1 MEAVGSIAS
10 APLKDVCSKISE
22 SANQIAEE
30 SNILAKGWHL
40 FMVLFLLC
48 VLVLAI
54 VWFIVV
60 KATQVTLVL
69 AIGIFSITMRFSSDG

>member
-1 MEAVGSIAS
+1 MEAVGNIAL
-10 APLKDVCSKISE
+10 APLKSVWSRISE

-30 SNILAKGWHL
+30 SSILAKGWHL
-40 FMVLFLLC
+40 FVILFLFC

-54 VWFIVV
+54 AWFIVV

-69 AIGIFSITMRFSSDG
+69 TIGIFSITMAFSSDG